1 MFSSQY
7 DVVVIGGGH
16 AGCEAA
22 AAASRM
28 GAHTALV
35 TLSAAMIGQMSCNPS
50 IGGIAKGHLVREI
63 DALGGLMGE
72 IADLTGIQFRLL
84 NRSRGPAVQAPRTQ
98 NDKLLYRRGMQERL
112 RQLPRLDIVE
122 AEVTSYVVQNDR
134 VQGVLLANGERIGC
148 SVVILLRPGLSSMVF
163 VTWVPRNSGRGVPA
177 KRRPWSWP
185 GLCEVSGSKSGRLKT
200 GTPPRLDREGIDFA
214 SFAKQGGDEEPVF
227 FSFRNGGAPMLPQLP
242 CWITY
247 TNETVHQV
255 IRSSLAS

>member
-148 SVVILLRPGLSSMVF
+148 SVVILTTGTFL
-163 VTWVPRNSGRGVPA
+163 N
-177 KRRPWSWP
+177 
-185 GLCEVSGSKSGRLKT
+185 GLCHVGSEKFRAGRSGEKAALELARFVRSFGFEVGRLKT
-200 GTPPRLDREGIDFA
+200 GTPPRLDRKGIDFA

-255 IRSSLAS
+255 IRSSR